1 MWLID
6 LLLEKCQRVK
16 IVEKEIIVEKEVIVE
31 KEMNLENVIEFL
43 TDLQK
48 FRK

>member
-1 MWLID
+1 MWLIH

-16 IVEKEIIVEKEVIVE
+16 IIEVEKE
-31 KEMNLENVIEFL
+31 KEMNLENVIQFL

-48 FRK
+48 QKN

>member
-6 LLLEKCQRVK
+6 ILLEKCQRVK
-16 IVEKEIIVEKEVIVE
+16 IVEVEKIVEKEL
-31 KEMNLENVIEFL
+31 NLEVVIEFL
-43 TDLQK
+43 RDLQK

>member
-1 MWLID
+1 MWLIH

-16 IVEKEIIVEKEVIVE
+16 IIEVEKE
-31 KEMNLENVIEFL
+31 KEMNLQNVIQFL

-48 FRK
+48 QKN

>member
-16 IVEKEIIVEKEVIVE
+16 IVEVEKE
-31 KEMNLENVIEFL
+31 KEMNLENVIQFL

-48 FRK
+48 QKN

>member
-1 MWLID
+1 MWLIH

-16 IVEKEIIVEKEVIVE
+16 IIEVEKEKEI
-31 KEMNLENVIEFL
+31 NLENVIQFL

-48 FRK
+48 QKN